1 MNKKDYVLEVVLE
14 QLTPYVNEIDIKKK
28 KPFSPKE
35 KGKDILR
42 TTEFKPRFDKYL
54 ISKYKEELS
63 DLLQKTKEEDKDRKA
78 LDYSITIGKFDSK
91 TDYETRVQEN
101 TFLTSGMPYYARE
114 ENVKLKIRFF
124 SFKPRMIE
132 LIKENLAEFLAVTNF
147 GKRKNKCYG
156 SFYIS
161 PEDENYKDIDDI
173 GILKEFCFFK
183 ENKEKLNYLE
193 YKNQNIKTLYKK
205 VLEKNI
211 VIDGKTRKRPLI
223 VLRWGNEKYR
233 NESLG
238 IMKILKKDENY
249 RLYFIPNF
257 ELLRALLKKHEIW
270 ELEDKRCICKC
281 EPNFNREEFFSYIK
295 RLK

>member
-1 MNKKDYVLEVVLE
+1 MNKKDYILEVVLE
-14 QLTPYVNEIDIKKK
+14 QLTPYVNEINIKKQENK
-28 KPFSPKE
+28 SSKVKE
-35 KGKDILR
+35 KDILR

-54 ISKYKEELS
+54 INKYKEKLV
-63 DLLQKTKEEDKDRKA
+63 DLLQKTKEENKDRKA
-78 LDYSITIGKFDSK
+78 LDYSIIIGKFDSK

-101 TFLTSGMPYYARE
+101 TFSTSKYPYYVRE

-124 SFKPRMIE
+124 SFKSKMIE

-173 GILKEFCFFK
+173 ELLKEFCFFK

-205 VLEKNI
+205 VLEKSLNI
-211 VIDGKTRKRPLI
+211 NGKTRKRPLI
-223 VLRWGNEKYR
+223 VLRWEKKYR

-238 IMKILKKDENY
+238 IMKILKKGENY

-257 ELLRALLKKHEIW
+257 ELLRALLKKHEVW
-270 ELEDKRCICKC
+270 ELENKNCVCKC
-281 EPNFNREEFFSYIK
+281 DSNFNKEEFFNYIK